1 MAQGTHDF
9 EDDPRNEHVLVWV
22 NGELVPRERALV
34 SVFDAGFVLGDG
46 VWEGLRVRAGHP
58 AFLERHLDRL
68 FEGAK
73 AIVLDVGRSRGELT
87 QAIYD
92 TLRANEMTD
101 GVHVRLMVTRGVKR
115 TPYQDPRATIGPAT
129 VVIIAEHKDPLPKT
143 VSEGITLFT
152 THVRRASPDTLDPK
166 LNAHSKLND
175 IAACIQAYTAGAD
188 EALMLDPHGFVA
200 TCNSTHFFIVT
211 GSADTPEVLT
221 SDGRYC
227 LQGITRANVL
237 EICRARGI
245 PARETTFSLTD
256 VYSAREAFVTG
267 TFAGVVPVRSV
278 DGRTIGEGRRGPL
291 VERLQGLYRELVDSD
306 VAARSA
312 S

>member
-1 MAQGTHDF
+1 MAHGTHDF
-9 EDDPRNEHVLVWV
+9 EDDPRNERILIWV
-22 NGELVPRERALV
+22 NGELVPRERAVV

-73 AIVLDVGRSRGELT
+73 AIMLDIGRSRRELT
-87 QAIYD
+87 EAIYS
-92 TLRANEMTD
+92 TLRANDMTD

-115 TPYQDPRATIGPAT
+115 TPYQDPRVTIGPAT
-129 VVIIAEHKDPLPKT
+129 VVIIAEHKEPLPAT
-143 VSEGITLFT
+143 VTEGITLFT
-152 THVRRASPDTLDPK
+152 THVRRAGAGHARP
-166 LNAHSKLND
+166 
-175 IAACIQAYTAGAD
+175 QAQRALQAQRHHRLHPGLHRGRRRGAD
-188 EALMLDPHGFVA
+188 ARPARLRGDVQLDALLRRRRP
-200 TCNSTHFFIVT
+200 T
-211 GSADTPEVLT
+211 TPEVLT

-227 LQGITRANVL
+227 LAGITRANVL
-237 EICRARGI
+237 EICRANGI

-278 DGRTIGEGRRGPL
+278 DGRTIGDGRRGPM
-291 VERLQGLYRELVDSD
+291 VERLQALYRELVDAD
-306 VAARSA
+306 VAARVA
-312 S
+312 P